1 MAISFDCFLPENY
14 LLMKIVK
21 ALDESCM
28 VVISISLSGIIIAVI
43 GALIINYKSSF

>member
-28 VVISISLSGIIIAVI
+28 VVISLSGIIIAVI